1 MKAED
6 TLVTNL
12 LEGAKQFIV
21 PIFQRDYSWGTKHCQ
36 QLWKDVIRVGSD
48 PKVKGH
54 FLGSVVYV
62 AAEDN
67 TATITRWLLIDGQQ
81 RMTTLTLLL
90 IALRDQMNQ
99 AKGNGDG
106 GDEEST
112 PEELDD
118 YYLRNRHGKGD
129 RRHKLHLRRA
139 DHDTLIALLDG
150 RDIPDTASERV
161 KENFLFLRDL
171 VAQANVQTVYA
182 GIKKLVVVDVSLTR
196 GQDDPQMIFESLNST
211 GVDLTQAD
219 LIRNFVLMRLD
230 ESSQTQLYE
239 EHWQPIEQ
247 AFGRRYRT
255 EFDKFVKDFLTL
267 QMRPGTPLKAAE
279 IYHEFR
285 SFFSRIVEKRGVD
298 GILSDL
304 RRFGTY
310 YTAFSLGQEK
320 QPALKEAFA
329 RLRSLVEVASPVVLT
344 LYDYHD
350 RAKTLNADE
359 FVEAIELLESFVFRR
374 SVCDMQTRSLG
385 QIFASLAYRITENQ
399 PLLSLKVALYRQGK
413 KRRFPTDAEF
423 REALETRDVYDMRTC
438 FYLLDRLENFSKER
452 IDTSNFSIE
461 HVMPQNEE
469 LRPEWRTMLGGAW
482 QAVQETWL
490 HRLGNLTLTGYNST
504 YSDRPFTEKKT
515 IAGGFNESPLR
526 LNKFIREQ
534 PTWDATMIEQRGK
547 QLAEKAITVWRPLI
561 VDPLAV
567 KQRELEEHKALAAN
581 YKIENLELDD
591 VAKMLLEALRPQLQ
605 ALGADIV
612 ELPNDRS
619 VIYRVFDFVVEIIP
633 RKQRLSLLINLDFA
647 ECDDPSGKARD
658 ATEFA
663 FIIGATEAGGVLF
676 NLESEHDIPAVI
688 NVARLTKRTAKASS
702 VLAYSRSLLS
712 G

>member
-48 PKVKGH
+48 PKIKGH

-90 IALRDQMNQ
+90 IALRDRMAELQGS
-99 AKGNGDG
+99 ATSGE
-106 GDEEST
+106 EEST
-112 PEELDD
+112 PDELDD

-139 DHDTLIALLDG
+139 DHDTLMSLLDG
-150 RDIPDTASERV
+150 KGLPESPSERIR
-161 KENFLFLRDL
+161 ENFSFLRDL
-171 VAQANVQTVYA
+171 VAQVDVQTVYN

-247 AFGRRYRT
+247 SFGRRYRT
-255 EFDKFVKDFLTL
+255 DFDKFVKDFLTL

-279 IYHEFR
+279 IYYEFR
-285 SFFSRIVEKRGVD
+285 SYFSRTVDKRGVD

-304 RRFGTY
+304 RRFGAY
-310 YTAFSLGQEK
+310 YTGFSLGQERHA
-320 QPALKEAFA
+320 ALREAFS
-329 RLRSLVEVASPVVLT
+329 RLRSLVEVASPVVMT

-350 RAKTLNADE
+350 RAKTLTTAE
-359 FVEAIELLESFVFRR
+359 FVEAVELLESFVFRR

-385 QIFASLAYRITENQ
+385 QIFAGLAYRITEAQ

-413 KRRFPTDAEF
+413 KRRFPADAEF

-438 FYLLDRLENFSKER
+438 FYLLDRIENFSKER
-452 IDTSNFSIE
+452 IDTSNFTIE
-461 HVMPQNEE
+461 HVMPQNED
-469 LRPEWRTMLGGAW
+469 LRPEWRAMLGADW
-482 QAVQETWL
+482 KKVQEVWL

-504 YSDRPFTEKKT
+504 YSDRPFVEKKN

-526 LNKFIREQ
+526 LNKPLREQ
-534 PTWDATMIEQRGK
+534 SVWNAEAIEKRGK
-547 QLAEKAITVWRPLI
+547 ELAEKALSVWRPLV
-561 VDPLAV
+561 VDPIAV
-567 KQRELEEHKALAAN
+567 KQRELEEHKALAAGFSVQT
-581 YKIENLELDD
+581 IEMDATARTLLD
-591 VAKMLLEALRPQLQ
+591 QLQPLVQ
-605 ALGADIV
+605 ALGEDVV
-612 ELPNDRS
+612 ELPSDRT
-619 VIYRVFDFVVEIIP
+619 VVYRVFDFFVEVIP
-633 RKQRLSLLINLDFA
+633 RKQRLTLLLNLDFA
-647 ECDDPSGKARD
+647 DCDDPTGKSRD

-663 FIIGATEAGGVLF
+663 FIIGATESGGVL
-676 NLESEHDIPAVI
+676 
-688 NVARLTKRTAKASS
+688 
-702 VLAYSRSLLS
+702 YSIDSADDLS
-712 G
+712 GALAVVKQAYERITE

>member
-6 TLVTNL
+6 TLVTSL

-67 TATITRWLLIDGQQ
+67 SAAITRWLLIDGQQ

-90 IALRDQMNQ
+90 IALRDRIKELQD
-99 AKGNGDG
+99 AGEDLG
-106 GDEEST
+106 EVST

-139 DHDTLIALLDG
+139 DHDTLISRLDG
-150 RDIPDTASERV
+150 KGIPDAASERI
-161 KENFLFLRDL
+161 KENYNFLRDL
-171 VAQANVQTVYA
+171 VSKADVQIVYA
-182 GIKKLVVVDVSLTR
+182 GIKKLVVVDVCLTR

-230 ESSQTQLYE
+230 ETSQTQLYE
-239 EHWQPIEQ
+239 EYWQPIEH

-267 QMRPGTPLKAAE
+267 QLRPGTPLKAAE

-285 SFFSRIVEKRGVD
+285 SFFLRTVDKCGVD

-329 RLRSLVEVASPVVLT
+329 RLRSLIEVASPVVLT

-350 RAKTLNADE
+350 RAKTLSADE

-385 QIFASLAYRITENQ
+385 QIFASLAYRITESQ

-423 REALETRDVYDMRTC
+423 REALETRDIYDMRTC

-452 IDTSNFSIE
+452 IDTSLFTIE
-461 HVMPQNEE
+461 HVMPQNED
-469 LRPEWRTMLGGAW
+469 LRPEWRTMLGNDW
-482 QAVQETWL
+482 QVVQETWL

-504 YSDRPFTEKKT
+504 YSDRSFAEKQK
-515 IAGGFNESPLR
+515 IAGGFCDSPLR

-534 PTWDATMIEQRGK
+534 SEWTAAAIEQRGK
-547 QLAEKAITVWRPLI
+547 QLAEKALGVWQPLV

-567 KQRELEEHKALAAN
+567 KQRELEEYKALAAN
-581 YKIENLELDD
+581 FNIENVEFD
-591 VAKMLLEALRPQLQ
+591 VTAKQLFDAIQPQIQ
-605 ALGADIV
+605 ALGSDVV

-619 VIYRVFDFVVEIIP
+619 VIYRVFDFFVEIIP
-633 RKQRLSLLINLDFA
+633 RKQRLTLLLNLDFA
-647 ECDDPSGKARD
+647 ECEDSSDKSED
-658 ATEFA
+658 ATQYA
-663 FIIGATEAGGVLF
+663 FIIGAMESGGVIYT
-676 NLESEHDIPAVI
+676 LESLNDIPAAI
-688 NVARLTKRTAKASS
+688 NVVRQ
-702 VLAYSRSLLS
+702 AYERVTE
-712 G
+712 

>member
-6 TLVTNL
+6 THVTNL

-90 IALRDQMNQ
+90 IALRDQMSQ
-99 AKGNGDG
+99 AQGNGDG
-106 GDEEST
+106 GDEMSS

-118 YYLRNRHGKGD
+118 YFLRNRHGKGD

-139 DHDTLIALLDG
+139 DHDTLTALLDG
-150 RDIPDTASERV
+150 KDIPDAASERV

-171 VAQANVQTVYA
+171 VAQADLQTVYA

-219 LIRNFVLMRLD
+219 LIRNFVLMRMD
-230 ESSQTQLYE
+230 ESSQTLLYA

-267 QMRPGTPLKAAE
+267 QMRPGTPLKAAD

-285 SFFSRIVEKRGVD
+285 SFFSRTVEKRGVD

-320 QPALKEAFA
+320 QPALKDAFA

-350 RAKTLNADE
+350 RAKTLGADE
-359 FVEAIELLESFVFRR
+359 FVEAVELLESFVFRR

-385 QIFASLAYRITENQ
+385 QIFASLAYRITESQ

-461 HVMPQNEE
+461 HVMPQNED
-469 LRPEWRTMLGGAW
+469 LRPEWRTMLGSTW
-482 QAVQETWL
+482 QTVQETWL

-504 YSDRPFTEKKT
+504 YSDRPFEEKKA
-515 IAGGFNESPLR
+515 IAGGFNDSPLR
-526 LNKFIREQ
+526 LNKFIRERSA
-534 PTWDATMIEQRGK
+534 WDATAIEQRGK
-547 QLAEKAITVWRPLI
+547 LLAEKAIDVWRPLV
-561 VDPLAV
+561 VDTLAV

-591 VAKMLLEALRPQLQ
+591 TAKKLLEALRPQIQ
-605 ALGADIV
+605 SMGNDVV

-619 VIYRVFDFVVEIIP
+619 VIYRVFDFFVEIIP
-633 RKQRLSLLINLDFA
+633 RKQRLTLLLNLDFA
-647 ECDDPSGKARD
+647 DCEDPSGNSRD

-663 FIIGATEAGGVLF
+663 FIIGATEAGGVLY
-676 NLESEHDIPAVI
+676 NLDSEGDVPAAI
-688 NVARLTKRTAKASS
+688 NVVRQ
-702 VLAYSRSLLS
+702 AYERVTE
-712 G
+712 

>member
-99 AKGNGDG
+99 SQGNGDS
-106 GDEEST
+106 GDEVST

-150 RDIPDTASERV
+150 KAIPDAASERV

-171 VAQANVQTVYA
+171 VAQADVQTVYA

-247 AFGRRYRT
+247 SFGRRYRT

-285 SFFSRIVEKRGVD
+285 SFFSRTVEKRGVD

-329 RLRSLVEVASPVVLT
+329 RLRSLIEVASPVVLT
-344 LYDYHD
+344 LYDYHE
-350 RAKTLNADE
+350 RAKTLSADE
-359 FVEAIELLESFVFRR
+359 FIEAIELLESFVFRR

-385 QIFASLAYRITENQ
+385 QIFASLAYRITETQ

-413 KRRFPTDAEF
+413 KRRFPTDVEF

-461 HVMPQNEE
+461 HVMPQNED
-469 LRPEWRTMLGGAW
+469 LRPEWRAMLGADW

-504 YSDRPFTEKKT
+504 YSDRPFAEKKT
-515 IAGGFNESPLR
+515 IAGGFSDSPLR

-534 PTWDATMIEQRGK
+534 STWDTTTIEQRGK
-547 QLAEKAITVWRPLI
+547 QLAEKAIAIWRPLV

-591 VAKMLLEALRPQLQ
+591 AAKKLMEALRPQIQ
-605 ALGADIV
+605 ALGVDVV

-619 VIYRVFDFVVEIIP
+619 VIYRVFDFFIEIIP
-633 RKQRLSLLINLDFA
+633 RKQRLSLLLNLDFA
-647 ECDDPSGKARD
+647 DCEDPSGNARD
-658 ATEFA
+658 ATEYA
-663 FIIGATEAGGVLF
+663 FIIGATESGGVIIT
-676 NLESEHDIPAVI
+676 LEAEDGIPSAMHVIRQAYEAV
-688 NVARLTKRTAKASS
+688 SD
-702 VLAYSRSLLS
+702 
-712 G
+712 

>member
-6 TLVTNL
+6 THVTNL

-99 AKGNGDG
+99 SQSNGNGD
-106 GDEEST
+106 DEAST

-150 RDIPDTASERV
+150 KDIPDAASERV

-171 VAQANVQTVYA
+171 VAQADVQTVYA

-230 ESSQTQLYE
+230 ESSQTELYE

-255 EFDKFVKDFLTL
+255 DFDKFVKDFLTL

-285 SFFSRIVEKRGVD
+285 SYFSRTVEKRGVD

-304 RRFGTY
+304 RRFGAF

-320 QPALKEAFA
+320 QPTLKEAFA
-329 RLRSLVEVASPVVLT
+329 RLRSLIEVASPVVLT

-350 RAKTLNADE
+350 RAKTLSADE

-385 QIFASLAYRITENQ
+385 QIFANLAYRITENQ
-399 PLLSLKVALYRQGK
+399 PLLSLKVSLYRQGK
-413 KRRFPTDAEF
+413 KRRFPSDAEF

-461 HVMPQNEE
+461 HVMPQNED
-469 LRPEWRTMLGGAW
+469 LRPEWRAMLGADW

-504 YSDRPFTEKKT
+504 YSDRPFVEKKT
-515 IAGGFNESPLR
+515 IAGGFNDSPLR

-534 PTWDATMIEQRGK
+534 STWDAMTIEQRGK
-547 QLAEKAITVWRPLI
+547 LLAEKAISVWQPLV

-581 YKIENLELDD
+581 YKIENIELDD
-591 VAKMLLEALRPQLQ
+591 VAKNLLETLRPQIH
-605 ALGADIV
+605 ALGADVV

-619 VIYRVFDFVVEIIP
+619 VIYRVFDFFVEIIP
-633 RKQRLSLLINLDFA
+633 RKQRLSLLLNIDFA
-647 ECDDPSGKARD
+647 DCEDPSENVRD
-658 ATEFA
+658 ATEYA
-663 FIIGATEAGGVLF
+663 FIIGATEMGGVMF
-676 NLESEHDIPAVI
+676 NLESEKDVPKAIGLIRQAYDRAVD
-688 NVARLTKRTAKASS
+688 
-702 VLAYSRSLLS
+702 
-712 G
+712 

>member
-6 TLVTNL
+6 TLVTSL

-48 PKVKGH
+48 PKIKGH

-67 TATITRWLLIDGQQ
+67 SAAITRWLLIDGQQ

-90 IALRDQMNQ
+90 IALRDRIKELQD
-99 AKGNGDG
+99 AGEDLG
-106 GDEEST
+106 EVST

-139 DHDTLIALLDG
+139 DHNTLIAQLDG
-150 RDIPDTASERV
+150 KNIPDGASERV
-161 KENFLFLRDL
+161 KENFSFLRDL
-171 VAQANVQTVYA
+171 VSKADVQIVYA
-182 GIKKLVVVDVSLTR
+182 GIKKLVVVDVCLTR

-230 ESSQTQLYE
+230 ENSQTQLYE
-239 EHWQPIEQ
+239 EYWQPIEH

-267 QMRPGTPLKAAE
+267 QLRPGTPLKAAE

-285 SFFSRIVEKRGVD
+285 SFFLRTVDKRGVD

-329 RLRSLVEVASPVVLT
+329 RLRSLIEVASPVVLT

-350 RAKTLNADE
+350 RAKTLSADE

-385 QIFASLAYRITENQ
+385 QIFASLAYRITESQ

-423 REALETRDVYDMRTC
+423 REALETRDIYDMRTC

-452 IDTSNFSIE
+452 IDTSSFTIE
-461 HVMPQNEE
+461 HVMPQNED
-469 LRPEWRTMLGGAW
+469 LRPEWRTMLGDDW
-482 QAVQETWL
+482 QVVQETWL

-504 YSDRPFTEKKT
+504 YSDRPFVEKQK
-515 IAGGFNESPLR
+515 IAGGFCDSPLR

-534 PTWDATMIEQRGK
+534 SEWTATTIEQRGK
-547 QLAEKAITVWRPLI
+547 QLAEKSLGVWRPLV

-567 KQRELEEHKALAAN
+567 KQRELEEYKALAAN
-581 YKIENLELDD
+581 FKIENVEFDV
-591 VAKMLLEALRPQLQ
+591 VAKQLFDAIQPQIQ
-605 ALGADIV
+605 ALGSDVV

-619 VIYRVFDFVVEIIP
+619 VIYRVFDFFVEIIP
-633 RKQRLSLLINLDFA
+633 RKQRLTLLLNLDFA
-647 ECDDPSGKARD
+647 ECEDSSDKSED
-658 ATEFA
+658 ATQYA
-663 FIIGATEAGGVLF
+663 FIIGAMESGGVIYT
-676 NLESEHDIPAVI
+676 LESLNDIPAAI
-688 NVARLTKRTAKASS
+688 NVVRQ
-702 VLAYSRSLLS
+702 AYERVTE
-712 G
+712 

>member
-21 PIFQRDYSWGTKHCQ
+21 PIFQRDYSWGTRQCQ
-36 QLWKDVIRVGSD
+36 QLWKDVIRAGTD
-48 PKVKGH
+48 PTVKGH

-90 IALRDQMNQ
+90 IALRDRMIELQ
-99 AKGNGDG
+99 GSGD
-106 GDEEST
+106 DDSDVST

-139 DHDTLIALLDG
+139 DHDTLMALLDG
-150 RDIPDTASERV
+150 KPLPESASEKV
-161 KENFLFLRDL
+161 KENFTFLRDL
-171 VAQANVQTVYA
+171 VGQADVKTVYN

-230 ESSQTQLYE
+230 EAEQTFQYE

-247 AFGRRYRT
+247 SFGSRYRT

-267 QMRPGTPLKAAE
+267 RLRPGTPLKSSD

-285 SFFSRIVEKRGVD
+285 GFFLKSIENQNVS
-298 GILSDL
+298 GILSEL
-304 RRFGTY
+304 RQFGTY
-310 YTAFSLGQEK
+310 YTAFSLGQER
-320 QPALKEAFA
+320 QPVLKEALT

-344 LYDYHD
+344 LYDCYQ
-350 RAKTLNADE
+350 RANTLSQNE

-374 SVCDMQTRSLG
+374 SVCDMQTRNLG
-385 QIFASLAYRITENQ
+385 QIFTSLAYRITESQ
-399 PLLSLKVALYRQGK
+399 PLLSLKIALYRQGK
-413 KRRFPTDAEF
+413 KRRFPSDAEF

-438 FYLLDRLENFSKER
+438 FYLLDRIENHSKER
-452 IDTSNFSIE
+452 IDTSNFTIE
-461 HVMPQNEE
+461 HVMPQNED
-469 LRPEWRTMLGGAW
+469 LRPEWRAMLGEEW
-482 QAVQETWL
+482 KAVQEIWL
-490 HRLGNLTLTGYNST
+490 HRLGNLSLTGYNSA
-504 YSDRPFTEKKT
+504 YSDRPFSEKKT
-515 IAGGFNESPLR
+515 ISGGFNDSPLR

-534 PTWDATMIEQRGK
+534 TSWNAELIEQRGK
-547 QLAEKAITVWRPLI
+547 LLAATALKVWPALS

-567 KQRELEEHKALAAN
+567 KQQELDEHVAMAAN
-581 YKIENLELDD
+581 YSIDNIEMDEVTKKLFDAVRPHIRSLGQD
-591 VAKMLLEALRPQLQ
+591 V
-605 ALGADIV
+605 V
-612 ELPNDRS
+612 ELPNDHS
-619 VIYRVFDFVVEIIP
+619 IVYRVFDFFVEIIP
-633 RKQRLSLLINLDFA
+633 RKKRISLLLNLDFA
-647 ECDDPSGKARD
+647 ECDDPTSKACD
-658 ATEFA
+658 ATELA
-663 FIIGATEAGGVLF
+663 FIIGAIESGGVTYSIDSIKDLPGA
-676 NLESEHDIPAVI
+676 LHVI
-688 NVARLTKRTAKASS
+688 RQ
-702 VLAYSRSLLS
+702 AYERVTE
-712 G
+712 

>member
-48 PKVKGH
+48 PNVKGH

-99 AKGNGDG
+99 VQVNGDG
-106 GDEEST
+106 GDEVST

-150 RDIPDTASERV
+150 KDIPDAASERV

-171 VAQANVQTVYA
+171 VAQAEVQTVYA

-285 SFFSRIVEKRGVD
+285 SYFSRTVEKRGVD

-344 LYDYHD
+344 LYDYHE
-350 RAKTLNADE
+350 RAKTLSADE
-359 FVEAIELLESFVFRR
+359 FVEAIGLLESFVFRR

-461 HVMPQNEE
+461 HVMPQNED

-504 YSDRPFTEKKT
+504 YSDRPYSEKKT
-515 IAGGFNESPLR
+515 IAGGFNDSPLR

-534 PTWDATMIEQRGK
+534 STWDATTIEQRGK
-547 QLAEKAITVWRPLI
+547 QLAEKAIAVWRPLV

-581 YKIENLELDD
+581 YKIENLELDAA
-591 VAKMLLEALRPQLQ
+591 AKKLLEVLRPQIQ
-605 ALGADIV
+605 ALGGDIV

-633 RKQRLSLLINLDFA
+633 RKQRLSLLLNLDFA
-647 ECDDPSGKARD
+647 DCEDPSGKARD

-663 FIIGATEAGGVLF
+663 FIIGATEAGGVLYT
-676 NLESEHDIPAVI
+676 LESEDDVPAAI
-688 NVARLTKRTAKASS
+688 NVVRQ
-702 VLAYSRSLLS
+702 AYERVTE
-712 G
+712 

>member
-99 AKGNGDG
+99 SQENGDI
-106 GDEEST
+106 GDEVST

-150 RDIPDTASERV
+150 KDIPDAASERV

-171 VAQANVQTVYA
+171 VAQADVQTVYA

-267 QMRPGTPLKAAE
+267 QMRPGTPLKAAD

-285 SFFSRIVEKRGVD
+285 SYFSRIVEKRGVD

-320 QPALKEAFA
+320 QPALKEAFV

-344 LYDYHD
+344 LYDYHE

-461 HVMPQNEE
+461 HVMPQNED
-469 LRPEWRTMLGGAW
+469 LRPEWRTMLGSDW
-482 QAVQETWL
+482 KTVQETWL

-504 YSDRPFTEKKT
+504 YSDKPFSDKKT
-515 IAGGFNESPLR
+515 IAGGFSDSPLR

-534 PTWDATMIEQRGK
+534 PAWDAKTIEQRGK
-547 QLAEKAITVWRPLI
+547 LLAEKAVTVWRPLV

-581 YKIENLELDD
+581 YRIEDLELDD
-591 VAKMLLEALRPQLQ
+591 TAKKLLEALRPQIQ
-605 ALGADIV
+605 ALGTDVV

-633 RKQRLSLLINLDFA
+633 RKQRLSLLLNLDFA
-647 ECDDPSGKARD
+647 DCEDPSGNARD

-663 FIIGATEAGGVLF
+663 FIIGATEAGGVLY
-676 NLESEHDIPAVI
+676 NLDSEADVPAAI
-688 NVARLTKRTAKASS
+688 NVVRQ
-702 VLAYSRSLLS
+702 AYERVTE
-712 G
+712 

>member
-12 LEGAKQFIV
+12 LQGAKQFIV

-48 PKVKGH
+48 PNVKGH

-81 RMTTLTLLL
+81 RLTTLTLLL
-90 IALRDQMNQ
+90 IALRDQMAQ
-99 AKGNGDG
+99 LRGNSGQG
-106 GDEEST
+106 EEEAT
-112 PEELDD
+112 PDELDD
-118 YYLRNRHGKGD
+118 YYLRNRHGKGE

-139 DHDTLIALLDG
+139 DHETLIALLDG
-150 RDIPDTASERV
+150 KTLPEAVSERV

-171 VAQANVQTVYA
+171 VAQADVQTVYN

-267 QMRPGTPLKAAE
+267 QLRPGTPLKAAE

-285 SFFSRIVEKRGVD
+285 SYFSRTVEKRGVD

-320 QPALKEAFA
+320 QPALKEEFA

-344 LYDYHD
+344 LYDFHD
-350 RAKTLNADE
+350 RAKTLRTDE
-359 FVEAIELLESFVFRR
+359 FVEAVELLESFVFRR

-385 QIFASLAYRITENQ
+385 KIFASLAYRITESQ

-413 KRRFPTDAEF
+413 KRRFPSDAEF
-423 REALETRDVYDMRTC
+423 REALETRDVYDMRSC

-452 IDTSNFSIE
+452 IDTSSFSIE
-461 HVMPQNEE
+461 HVMPQNED
-469 LRPEWRTMLGGAW
+469 LRPEWRTMLGGDWKAI
-482 QAVQETWL
+482 QETWL

-504 YSDRPFTEKKT
+504 YSDRPFSEKKT
-515 IAGGFNESPLR
+515 IAGGFDESPLR

-534 PTWDATMIEQRGK
+534 SAWDGTTIEQRGK
-547 QLAEKAITVWRPLI
+547 LLAEKAVTVWRPLV
-561 VDPLAV
+561 VDLLAV
-567 KQRELEEHKALAAN
+567 KQRELEEHKAFAAN
-581 YKIENLELDD
+581 YRIEDLELDD
-591 VAKMLLEALRPQLQ
+591 IAKNLLEALRPQIQ
-605 ALGADIV
+605 AFGEDVV

-619 VIYRVFDFVVEIIP
+619 VIYRVFDFFVEIIP
-633 RKQRLSLLINLDFA
+633 RKQRLSLLLNLDFA
-647 ECDDPSGKARD
+647 DCEDPSGRARD

-663 FIIGATEAGGVLF
+663 FIIGATETGGVLY
-676 NLESEHDIPAVI
+676 NLDSQDDVPAAI
-688 NVARLTKRTAKASS
+688 NVVRQ
-702 VLAYSRSLLS
+702 AYERVTE
-712 G
+712 

>member
-48 PKVKGH
+48 PNVKGH

-90 IALRDQMNQ
+90 IALRDQINQ
-99 AKGNGDG
+99 AQGNEDG
-106 GDEEST
+106 GDEVST

-139 DHDTLIALLDG
+139 DHDTLNTLLDG
-150 RDIPDTASERV
+150 KEFPEAASERV
-161 KENFLFLRDL
+161 KENFIFLRDL

-182 GIKKLVVVDVSLTR
+182 GIKKLVVVDVCLTR

-230 ESSQTQLYE
+230 ETSQTQLYE
-239 EHWQPIEQ
+239 EYWQPIER

-285 SFFSRIVEKRGVD
+285 SFFSRTVEKRGVD

-329 RLRSLVEVASPVVLT
+329 RLRSLIEVASPVVLT
-344 LYDYHD
+344 LYDYHE
-350 RAKTLNADE
+350 RAKTLSTDE
-359 FVEAIELLESFVFRR
+359 FVEAIELLESYVFRR

-385 QIFASLAYRITENQ
+385 QIFASLAYRITETQ

-452 IDTSNFSIE
+452 IDTALFTIE
-461 HVMPQNEE
+461 HVMPQNED
-469 LRPEWRTMLGGAW
+469 LRPEWRTMLGDAC

-504 YSDRPFTEKKT
+504 YSDRPFAEKKT
-515 IAGGFNESPLR
+515 IAGGFSDSPLR

-534 PTWDATMIEQRGK
+534 SAWTATTIEQRGK
-547 QLAEKAITVWRPLI
+547 QLAEKALAVWRPLV

-581 YKIENLELDD
+581 YKIENLEADEAAKRLLD
-591 VAKMLLEALRPQLQ
+591 VLRPQIQ
-605 ALGADIV
+605 ALGPDVV

-633 RKQRLSLLINLDFA
+633 RKQRLSLLLNLDFA
-647 ECDDPSGKARD
+647 DCEDPSGKARD

-663 FIIGATEAGGVLF
+663 FIIGATESGGVIYT
-676 NLESEHDIPAVI
+676 LESVDDVPAAI
-688 NVARLTKRTAKASS
+688 NVVRQ
-702 VLAYSRSLLS
+702 AYERVTE
-712 G
+712 

>member
-48 PKVKGH
+48 PNVKGH

-67 TATITRWLLIDGQQ
+67 TATIARWLLIDGQQ

-90 IALRDQMNQ
+90 IALRDQVKLAQ
-99 AKGNGDG
+99 ASGTDGD
-106 GDEEST
+106 DLST

-118 YYLRNRHGKGD
+118 YYLRNRHGRGD

-139 DHDTLIALLDG
+139 DQDTLQALVDG
-150 RDIPDTASERV
+150 KGVPENASERV
-161 KENFLFLRDL
+161 KENFNFLREL
-171 VAQANVQTVYA
+171 VAQADLQTVYA
-182 GIKKLVVVDVSLTR
+182 GIKKLVVVDVCLTR

-230 ESSQTQLYE
+230 EASQTQLYE
-239 EHWQPIEQ
+239 EFWQPIEK
-247 AFGRRYRT
+247 AFGRRYRS
-255 EFDKFVKDFLTL
+255 EFDKFVKDFLTI
-267 QMRPGTPLKAAE
+267 QMRPGTPLKSAD

-285 SFFSRIVEKRGVD
+285 SFFFRTVEKHGVN
-298 GILSDL
+298 GILGDL
-304 RRFGTY
+304 HRFGIY
-310 YTAFSLGQEK
+310 YSAFSLGQEK
-320 QPALKEAFA
+320 QPALKEAFT
-329 RLRSLVEVASPVVLT
+329 RLRSLIEVASPVVMT
-344 LYDYHD
+344 LYDFHD
-350 RAKTLNADE
+350 RAKTLSVSE
-359 FVEAIELLESFVFRR
+359 FVEAVELLESFVFRR

-385 QIFASLAYRITENQ
+385 QIFSSLAYRITETE
-399 PLLSLKVALYRQGK
+399 PLVSLKVALFRQGK

-452 IDTSNFSIE
+452 IDTAAFTIE
-461 HVMPQNEE
+461 HVMPQNEDM
-469 LRPEWRTMLGGAW
+469 RPEWRAALGSDW
-482 QAVQETWL
+482 QSVQPVWL

-504 YSDRPFTEKKT
+504 YSDRPFAEKKA
-515 IAGGFNESPLR
+515 ISGGFNESPLR

-534 PTWDATMIEQRGK
+534 SIWDVAAMELRGK
-547 QLAEKAITVWRPLI
+547 QLAEKAVTVWRPLV

-567 KQRELEEHKALAAN
+567 RLRELEEHKAVAAN
-581 YKIENLELDD
+581 FKIESLEMDGAAKQLFD
-591 VAKMLLEALRPQLQ
+591 VLRPQIQ
-605 ALGADIV
+605 ALGLDVA
-612 ELPNDRS
+612 ELPNARS
-619 VIYRVFDFVVEIIP
+619 VTYRVFEFVVEIIP
-633 RKQRLSLLINLDFA
+633 RKQKLSLLLNLDFSDC
-647 ECDDPSGKARD
+647 EDPSGKARD

-663 FIIGATEAGGVLF
+663 FIIGAMESGGVLF
-676 NLESEHDIPAVI
+676 NLESVADVPAAI
-688 NVARLTKRTAKASS
+688 NIVRQ
-702 VLAYSRSLLS
+702 AYERVTE
-712 G
+712 

>member
-1 MKAED
+1 
-6 TLVTNL
+6 
-12 LEGAKQFIV
+12 
-21 PIFQRDYSWGTKHCQ
+21 
-36 QLWKDVIRVGSD
+36 
-48 PKVKGH
+48 
-54 FLGSVVYV
+54 
-62 AAEDN
+62 
-67 TATITRWLLIDGQQ
+67 
-81 RMTTLTLLL
+81 
-90 IALRDQMNQ
+90 
-99 AKGNGDG
+99 
-106 GDEEST
+106 
-112 PEELDD
+112 
-118 YYLRNRHGKGD
+118 
-129 RRHKLHLRRA
+129 
-139 DHDTLIALLDG
+139 
-150 RDIPDTASERV
+150 
-161 KENFLFLRDL
+161 L
-171 VAQANVQTVYA
+171 VAQADVQTVYA
-182 GIKKLVVVDVSLTR
+182 GIKKLVVVDVCLTR

-230 ESSQTQLYE
+230 ETSQTQLYE
-239 EHWQPIEQ
+239 EYWQPIEQ

-285 SFFSRIVEKRGVD
+285 SFFSRTVEKRGVD

-329 RLRSLVEVASPVVLT
+329 RLRSLIEVASPVVLT
-344 LYDYHD
+344 LYDYHE
-350 RAKTLNADE
+350 RAKTLSADE

-385 QIFASLAYRITENQ
+385 QIFASLAYRITETQ

-452 IDTSNFSIE
+452 IDTALFTIE
-461 HVMPQNEE
+461 HVMPQNED
-469 LRPEWRTMLGGAW
+469 LRPEWRTMLGGDW

-504 YSDRPFTEKKT
+504 YSDRPFAEKKT
-515 IAGGFNESPLR
+515 IAGGFSDSPLR

-534 PTWDATMIEQRGK
+534 SAWTATTIEQRGK
-547 QLAEKAITVWRPLI
+547 QLAEKALAVWRPLV
-561 VDPLAV
+561 VDTLAV

-581 YKIENLELDD
+581 YKIENLEADEAAKRLLD
-591 VAKMLLEALRPQLQ
+591 VLRPQIQ
-605 ALGADIV
+605 ALGPDVV

-633 RKQRLSLLINLDFA
+633 RKQRLSLLLNLDFA
-647 ECDDPSGKARD
+647 DCEDPSGKARD

-663 FIIGATEAGGVLF
+663 FIIGATEAGGCLHT
-676 NLESEHDIPAVI
+676 LDPWTTC
-688 NVARLTKRTAKASS
+688 RQ
-702 VLAYSRSLLS
+702 RSTWC
-712 G
+712 GRRMRG

>member
-48 PKVKGH
+48 PNVKGH

-90 IALRDQMNQ
+90 IALRDQINQ
-99 AKGNGDG
+99 AQGNEDG
-106 GDEEST
+106 GDEVST

-139 DHDTLIALLDG
+139 DHDTLNALLDG
-150 RDIPDTASERV
+150 KEFPEAASERV
-161 KENFLFLRDL
+161 KENFIFLRDL
-171 VAQANVQTVYA
+171 VAQADVQTVYA
-182 GIKKLVVVDVSLTR
+182 GIKKLVVVDVCLTR

-230 ESSQTQLYE
+230 ETSQTQLYE
-239 EHWQPIEQ
+239 EYWQPIER

-285 SFFSRIVEKRGVD
+285 SFFSRTVEKRGVD
-298 GILSDL
+298 GILRDL

-320 QPALKEAFA
+320 QPALKDAFT
-329 RLRSLVEVASPVVLT
+329 RLRSLIEVASPVVLT
-344 LYDYHD
+344 LYDYHE
-350 RAKTLNADE
+350 RARTLSTDE

-385 QIFASLAYRITENQ
+385 QIFASLAYRITETQ

-423 REALETRDVYDMRTC
+423 REALESRDVYDMRTC

-452 IDTSNFSIE
+452 IDTALFTIE
-461 HVMPQNEE
+461 HVMPQNED
-469 LRPEWRTMLGGAW
+469 LRPEWRTMLGGDW
-482 QAVQETWL
+482 QTVQQTWL

-504 YSDRPFTEKKT
+504 YSDRPFAEKKT
-515 IAGGFNESPLR
+515 IAGGFSDSPLR

-534 PTWDATMIEQRGK
+534 SAWTAIAIEQRGK
-547 QLAEKAITVWRPLI
+547 QLAEKALAVWRPLV

-581 YKIENLELDD
+581 YKIENLEADEAAKRLLD
-591 VAKMLLEALRPQLQ
+591 VLRPQIQ
-605 ALGADIV
+605 ALGPDVV

-633 RKQRLSLLINLDFA
+633 RKQRLSLLLNLDFA
-647 ECDDPSGKARD
+647 DCEDPSGKARD

-663 FIIGATEAGGVLF
+663 FIIGATEAGGVIYT
-676 NLESEHDIPAVI
+676 LESVDDVPAAV
-688 NVARLTKRTAKASS
+688 NVVRQ
-702 VLAYSRSLLS
+702 AYERVTE
-712 G
+712 

>member
-21 PIFQRDYSWGTKHCQ
+21 PIFQRDYSWGTRHCQ

-48 PKVKGH
+48 PTIKGH

-81 RMTTLTLLL
+81 RLTTLTLLL
-90 IALRDQMNQ
+90 IALRDRMSQRQ
-99 AKGNGDG
+99 GDDDPG
-106 GDEEST
+106 EEEST

-118 YYLRNRHGKGD
+118 YFLRNRHGKAD
-129 RRHKLHLRRA
+129 RLHKLHLRRA
-139 DHDTLIALLDG
+139 DHETLIALLDG
-150 RDIPDTASERV
+150 KGMPESASERV
-161 KENFLFLRDL
+161 RENFLFLRDL
-171 VAQANVQTVYA
+171 VAQADVQTVYT

-255 EFDKFVKDFLTL
+255 DFDKFVKDFLTL
-267 QMRPGTPLKAAE
+267 QMRPSTPLKAAE

-285 SFFSRIVEKRGVD
+285 SYFSRTVGKRGVD

-304 RRFGTY
+304 RRAGTY

-320 QPALKEAFA
+320 QPALREAFT
-329 RLRSLVEVASPVVLT
+329 RLRSLVEVASPVVMT
-344 LYDYHD
+344 LYDCYD
-350 RAKTLNADE
+350 RAKTLSLDE
-359 FVEAIELLESFVFRR
+359 FVEAVELLESFVFRR

-385 QIFASLAYRITENQ
+385 QIFASIAYRITENQ
-399 PLLSLKVALYRQGK
+399 PLVSLKVALYRQGK
-413 KRRFPTDAEF
+413 KRRFPSDVEF

-461 HVMPQNEE
+461 HVMPQNED
-469 LRPEWRTMLGGAW
+469 LRPEWREMLGSDW
-482 QAVQETWL
+482 KVVQETWL

-504 YSDRPFTEKKT
+504 YSDRPFSEKRT
-515 IAGGFNESPLR
+515 IAGGFDDSPLR

-534 PTWDATMIEQRGK
+534 STWDAKAIEQRGK
-547 QLAEKAITVWRPLI
+547 LLAEKAVTVWRPLV
-561 VDPLAV
+561 VDLLAV

-581 YKIENLELDD
+581 YRIENLELDD
-591 VAKMLLEALRPQLQ
+591 TAKKLLEALRPQIQ
-605 ALGADIV
+605 ALGADVV

-619 VIYRVFDFVVEIIP
+619 VIYRVFDFFVEIIP
-633 RKQRLSLLINLDFA
+633 RKQRLSLLLNLDFA
-647 ECDDPSGKARD
+647 DCEDPSGKARD
-658 ATEFA
+658 ATEYA
-663 FIIGATEAGGVLF
+663 FIIGATEAGGVLY
-676 NLESEHDIPAVI
+676 NLESQDDVPAAI
-688 NVARLTKRTAKASS
+688 NVVRQ
-702 VLAYSRSLLS
+702 AYERVTE
-712 G
+712 

>member
-48 PKVKGH
+48 PNVKGH

-90 IALRDQMNQ
+90 IALRDRMMELQ
-99 AKGNGDG
+99 GNGDG
-106 GDEEST
+106 GDEVST

-139 DHDTLIALLDG
+139 DHETLIALLDG
-150 RDIPDTASERV
+150 RGIPDAISERV
-161 KENFLFLRDL
+161 KENFIFLRDL
-171 VAQANVQTVYA
+171 VAQADVPTVYA
-182 GIKKLVVVDVSLTR
+182 GIKKLVVVDVCLTR

-230 ESSQTQLYE
+230 ETSQTQLYE
-239 EHWQPIEQ
+239 EHWQPIEV

-267 QMRPGTPLKAAE
+267 QLRPGTPLKAAE

-285 SFFSRIVEKRGVD
+285 SFFSRTVEKRGVD

-329 RLRSLVEVASPVVLT
+329 RLRSLIEVASPVVLT
-344 LYDYHD
+344 LYDCHE
-350 RAKTLNADE
+350 RAKTLSADE

-385 QIFASLAYRITENQ
+385 QMFASLAYRITEAQ

-413 KRRFPTDAEF
+413 KRRFPSDAEF
-423 REALETRDVYDMRTC
+423 REALESRDVYDMRTC

-452 IDTSNFSIE
+452 IDTSSFTIE
-461 HVMPQNEE
+461 HVMPQNED
-469 LRPEWRTMLGGAW
+469 LRPEWRAMLGNDW
-482 QAVQETWL
+482 QAAQETWL

-504 YSDRPFTEKKT
+504 YSDRSFAEKKA

-534 PTWDATMIEQRGK
+534 SAWTTTTIEQRGK
-547 QLAEKAITVWRPLI
+547 QLAEKALGVWRPLV

-567 KQRELEEHKALAAN
+567 KQRELDEHKALAAN
-581 YKIENLELDD
+581 YQIENVEMDE
-591 VAKMLLEALRPQLQ
+591 VAKQLFDAIQPQIQ
-605 ALGADIV
+605 ALGTDVV

-619 VIYRVFDFVVEIIP
+619 VIYRVFDFFVEIIP
-633 RKQRLSLLINLDFA
+633 RKQRLSLLLNLDFA
-647 ECDDPSGKARD
+647 DCEDASGKARD

-663 FIIGATEAGGVLF
+663 FIIGAMEAGGVIYT
-676 NLESEHDIPAVI
+676 LEAVEDVPAAI
-688 NVARLTKRTAKASS
+688 NVVRQ
-702 VLAYSRSLLS
+702 AYERVTE
-712 G
+712 

>member
-48 PKVKGH
+48 PNVKGH

-90 IALRDQMNQ
+90 IALRDQMNH
-99 AKGNGDG
+99 APGNGDS
-106 GDEEST
+106 GDEVST

-139 DHDTLIALLDG
+139 DHDTLNALLDG
-150 RDIPDTASERV
+150 KEFPEAASERV
-161 KENFLFLRDL
+161 KENFIFLRDL
-171 VAQANVQTVYA
+171 VAQADVQTVYA
-182 GIKKLVVVDVSLTR
+182 GIKKLVVVDVCLTR

-230 ESSQTQLYE
+230 ETSQTQLYE
-239 EHWQPIEQ
+239 EYWQPIER

-285 SFFSRIVEKRGVD
+285 SFFSRTVEKRGVD

-304 RRFGTY
+304 RRFGTN

-329 RLRSLVEVASPVVLT
+329 RLRSLIEVASPVVLT
-344 LYDYHD
+344 LYDYHE
-350 RAKTLNADE
+350 RAKTLSADE

-385 QIFASLAYRITENQ
+385 QIFASLAYRITETQ

-423 REALETRDVYDMRTC
+423 REALESRDVYDMRTC

-452 IDTSNFSIE
+452 IDTALFTIE
-461 HVMPQNEE
+461 HVMPQNED
-469 LRPEWRTMLGGAW
+469 LRLEWRTMLGSDW

-504 YSDRPFTEKKT
+504 YSDRPFADKKT
-515 IAGGFNESPLR
+515 IAGGFSDSPLR

-534 PTWDATMIEQRGK
+534 SAWTATTIEQRGK
-547 QLAEKAITVWRPLI
+547 QLAEKALAVWRPLV

-581 YKIENLELDD
+581 YKIENLEADESAKRLLD
-591 VAKMLLEALRPQLQ
+591 VLRPQIQ
-605 ALGADIV
+605 ALGPDVV

-633 RKQRLSLLINLDFA
+633 RKQRLSLLLNLDFA
-647 ECDDPSGKARD
+647 DCEDPSGKARD

-663 FIIGATEAGGVLF
+663 FIIGATEAGGVLY
-676 NLESEHDIPAVI
+676 NLDSEDDVSAAI
-688 NVARLTKRTAKASS
+688 NVVRQ
-702 VLAYSRSLLS
+702 AYERVTE
-712 G
+712 

>member
-48 PKVKGH
+48 PNVKGH

-99 AKGNGDG
+99 AQGNADG
-106 GDEEST
+106 GEEEST

-150 RDIPDTASERV
+150 KDIPDTASERV

-171 VAQANVQTVYA
+171 VAQADVQTVYA

-267 QMRPGTPLKAAE
+267 QMRPGTPLKAAD

-285 SFFSRIVEKRGVD
+285 SYFSRIVEKRGVD

-320 QPALKEAFA
+320 QAALKEAFA

-350 RAKTLNADE
+350 RAKTLSADE

-423 REALETRDVYDMRTC
+423 REALETRDIYDMRTC

-452 IDTSNFSIE
+452 IDTSSFSIE
-461 HVMPQNEE
+461 HVMPQNED
-469 LRPEWRTMLGGAW
+469 LRTEWRTMLGSDW
-482 QAVQETWL
+482 KTVQEAWL

-515 IAGGFNESPLR
+515 IAGGFNDSPLR

-534 PTWDATMIEQRGK
+534 STWDATTIEQRGK
-547 QLAEKAITVWRPLI
+547 QLADKAITVWRPLM

-581 YKIENLELDD
+581 YRIDDLELDD
-591 VAKMLLEALRPQLQ
+591 SAKKLFEALRPQIQ
-605 ALGADIV
+605 TLGADVV

-633 RKQRLSLLINLDFA
+633 RRQRLSLLLNLDFA
-647 ECDDPSGKARD
+647 DCEDPSGNARD

-663 FIIGATEAGGVLF
+663 FIIGATEAGGVLY
-676 NLESEHDIPAVI
+676 NLDSEDDVPAAVNVI
-688 NVARLTKRTAKASS
+688 RQ
-702 VLAYSRSLLS
+702 AYERVTE
-712 G
+712 

>member
-48 PKVKGH
+48 PSVKGH

-67 TATITRWLLIDGQQ
+67 SAAITRWLLIDGQQ

-90 IALRDQMNQ
+90 IALRDQVQ
-99 AKGNGDG
+99 HLHGDDG
-106 GDEEST
+106 LGEDMSS

-129 RRHKLHLRRA
+129 RKHKLHLRRA
-139 DHDTLIALLDG
+139 DQDTLYALLDG
-150 RDIPDTASERV
+150 KYLPDVASERV
-161 KENFLFLRDL
+161 KENFNFLRDL
-171 VAQANVQTVYA
+171 VAQADVQTVYA
-182 GIKKLVVVDVSLTR
+182 GIKKLVVVDVCLTR

-230 ESSQTQLYE
+230 ETSQTQLYE
-239 EHWQPIEQ
+239 EYWQPIEQ
-247 AFGRRYRT
+247 AFGRKYRT

-267 QMRPGTPLKAAE
+267 QMRPGTPLKAAD

-285 SFFSRIVEKRGVD
+285 SFFLRTVEKRGVD

-320 QPALKEAFA
+320 QPALKDAFA
-329 RLRSLVEVASPVVLT
+329 RLRSLIEVASPVVLT
-344 LYDYHD
+344 LYDFHD
-350 RAKTLNADE
+350 RAKTLSAAE
-359 FVEAIELLESFVFRR
+359 FIEAIELLESFVFRR

-385 QIFASLAYRITENQ
+385 QIFSSLAYRITEAQ
-399 PLLSLKVALYRQGK
+399 PLLSLKVALHRQGK

-452 IDTSNFSIE
+452 IDTALFTIE
-461 HVMPQNEE
+461 HVMPQNEDM
-469 LRPEWRTMLGGAW
+469 RPEWRTMLGSEWA
-482 QAVQETWL
+482 AVHEAWL

-504 YSDRPFTEKKT
+504 YSDRPFVDKKS
-515 IAGGFNESPLR
+515 IAGGFNDSPLR

-534 PTWDATMIEQRGK
+534 PEWTAAAMELRGK
-547 QLAEKAITVWRPLI
+547 QLAEKALTIWRPLV

-567 KQRELEEHKALAAN
+567 KQRELEEYKALAAN
-581 YKIENLELDD
+581 HKIEDLQMDDGAKQLLD
-591 VAKMLLEALRPQLQ
+591 ALRPQIQ
-605 ALGADIV
+605 ALGNDVV

-633 RKQRLSLLINLDFA
+633 RKQRLSLLLNLEFA
-647 ECDDPSGKARD
+647 DCDDASGKARD

-663 FIIGATEAGGVLF
+663 FIIGAMESGGVIFL
-676 NLESEHDIPAVI
+676 LESIDDVPAAM
-688 NVARLTKRTAKASS
+688 NVVRQ
-702 VLAYSRSLLS
+702 AYERVTE
-712 G
+712 

>member
-6 TLVTNL
+6 TLVTSL

-48 PKVKGH
+48 PKIKGH

-67 TATITRWLLIDGQQ
+67 SAAITRWLLIDGQQ

-90 IALRDQMNQ
+90 IALRDRIKELQDS
-99 AKGNGDG
+99 GEDLGDV
-106 GDEEST
+106 ST

-139 DHDTLIALLDG
+139 DHNTLIAQLDG
-150 RDIPDTASERV
+150 KGIPDAASERV
-161 KENFLFLRDL
+161 KENFSFLRDL
-171 VAQANVQTVYA
+171 VSKADVQIVYA
-182 GIKKLVVVDVSLTR
+182 GIKKLVVVDVCLTR

-230 ESSQTQLYE
+230 ETSQTQLYE
-239 EHWQPIEQ
+239 EYWQPIEQ
-247 AFGRRYRT
+247 AFGRRYRS

-267 QMRPGTPLKAAE
+267 QLRPGTPLKAAE

-285 SFFSRIVEKRGVD
+285 SFFLRTVDKRGVD
-298 GILSDL
+298 GILSEL

-320 QPALKEAFA
+320 QPVLKEAFS
-329 RLRSLVEVASPVVLT
+329 RLRSLIEVASPVVLT
-344 LYDYHD
+344 LYDFHD
-350 RAKTLNADE
+350 RAKTLSADE

-385 QIFASLAYRITENQ
+385 QIFSSLAYRITESQ

-452 IDTSNFSIE
+452 IDTSLFTIE
-461 HVMPQNEE
+461 HVMPQNED
-469 LRPEWRTMLGGAW
+469 LRPEWRTMLGNDW

-504 YSDRPFTEKKT
+504 YSDRPFAEKQK
-515 IAGGFNESPLR
+515 IAGGFCDSPLR

-534 PTWDATMIEQRGK
+534 SEWTATTIEQRGK
-547 QLAEKAITVWRPLI
+547 QLTEKALGVWHPLV

-567 KQRELEEHKALAAN
+567 KQRELEEYKALAAN
-581 YKIENLELDD
+581 FKIENVEFD
-591 VAKMLLEALRPQLQ
+591 VTAKQLFDAIQPQIQ
-605 ALGADIV
+605 ALGSDVV

-619 VIYRVFDFVVEIIP
+619 VVYRVFDFFVEIIP
-633 RKQRLSLLINLDFA
+633 RKQRLTLLLNLDFA
-647 ECDDPSGKARD
+647 ECEDSSDKSED
-658 ATEFA
+658 ATQYA
-663 FIIGATEAGGVLF
+663 FIIGAMESGGVIYT
-676 NLESEHDIPAVI
+676 LESLNDIPAAI
-688 NVARLTKRTAKASS
+688 NVVRQ
-702 VLAYSRSLLS
+702 AYERVTE
-712 G
+712 

>member
-6 TLVTNL
+6 TLVTSL

-48 PKVKGH
+48 PKIKGH

-67 TATITRWLLIDGQQ
+67 SAAITRWLLIDGQQ

-90 IALRDQMNQ
+90 IALRDRIKELQD
-99 AKGNGDG
+99 AGEDLG
-106 GDEEST
+106 EVST

-139 DHDTLIALLDG
+139 DHNTLIAQLDG
-150 RDIPDTASERV
+150 KDIPDAASERV
-161 KENFLFLRDL
+161 KDNFSFLRDL
-171 VAQANVQTVYA
+171 VSKADVQIVYA
-182 GIKKLVVVDVSLTR
+182 GIKKLVVVDVCLTR

-230 ESSQTQLYE
+230 ETSQTQLYE
-239 EHWQPIEQ
+239 EYWQPIEH

-267 QMRPGTPLKAAE
+267 QLRPGTPLKAAE

-285 SFFSRIVEKRGVD
+285 SFFLRTVDKRGVY

-320 QPALKEAFA
+320 QPTLKEAFA
-329 RLRSLVEVASPVVLT
+329 RLRSLIEVASPVVLT

-350 RAKTLNADE
+350 RAKTLSADE

-385 QIFASLAYRITENQ
+385 QIFSSLAYRITESQ

-452 IDTSNFSIE
+452 IDTSSFTIE
-461 HVMPQNEE
+461 HVMPQNED
-469 LRPEWRTMLGGAW
+469 LRPEWRTMLGDDW
-482 QAVQETWL
+482 QVVQETWL

-504 YSDRPFTEKKT
+504 YSDRPFAEKQK
-515 IAGGFNESPLR
+515 IAGGFCDSPLR

-534 PTWDATMIEQRGK
+534 SEWTASTIEQRGK
-547 QLAEKAITVWRPLI
+547 QLAEKSLGVWRPLV

-567 KQRELEEHKALAAN
+567 KQRELEEYKALAAN
-581 YKIENLELDD
+581 FKIENVEFDV
-591 VAKMLLEALRPQLQ
+591 VAKQLFDAIQPQIQ
-605 ALGADIV
+605 ALGRDVV

-619 VIYRVFDFVVEIIP
+619 VIYRVFDFFVEIIP
-633 RKQRLSLLINLDFA
+633 RKQRLTLLLNLDFA
-647 ECDDPSGKARD
+647 ECEDSSDKSED
-658 ATEFA
+658 ATQYA
-663 FIIGATEAGGVLF
+663 FIIGAMESGGVIYT
-676 NLESEHDIPAVI
+676 LESLNDISAAI
-688 NVARLTKRTAKASS
+688 NVVRQ
-702 VLAYSRSLLS
+702 AYERVTE
-712 G
+712 

>member
-48 PKVKGH
+48 PKTKGH

-90 IALRDQMNQ
+90 IALRDRMAELQKS
-99 AKGNGDG
+99 ATASE
-106 GDEEST
+106 DEDST
-112 PEELDD
+112 PDELDD

-150 RDIPDTASERV
+150 KDLPESPSERV
-161 KENFLFLRDL
+161 RENFAFLREL
-171 VAQANVQTVYA
+171 VAQEDIQTVYN

-247 AFGRRYRT
+247 SFGRRYRT

-267 QMRPGTPLKAAE
+267 QMRPGTPLKSAE
-279 IYHEFR
+279 IYYEFR
-285 SFFSRIVEKRGVD
+285 SYFSRTVDMRGVE

-304 RRFGTY
+304 RRFGAY
-310 YTAFSLGQEK
+310 YAGFSLGQEK
-320 QPALKEAFA
+320 HAALREAFS
-329 RLRSLVEVASPVVLT
+329 RLRSLVEVASPVVMT

-350 RAKTLNADE
+350 RAKTLTTAE
-359 FVEAIELLESFVFRR
+359 FVEAVELLESFVFRR

-385 QIFASLAYRITENQ
+385 QIFAGLAFRVTESQ

-413 KRRFPTDAEF
+413 KRRFPTDIEF

-452 IDTSNFSIE
+452 IDTSSFTIE

-469 LRPEWRTMLGGAW
+469 LRPEWQAMLGADW
-482 QAVQETWL
+482 KKVQEIWL

-504 YSDRPFTEKKT
+504 YSDRPFVEKKS

-526 LNKFIREQ
+526 LNKPLREQ
-534 PTWDATMIEQRGK
+534 SVWNAEAIEKRGK
-547 QLAEKAITVWRPLI
+547 DLAVKALAVWRPLV

-567 KQRELEEHKALAAN
+567 KQRELEERKALAAGFSVPA
-581 YKIENLELDD
+581 IEMDATARALFDQLRPLIAALGED
-591 VAKMLLEALRPQLQ
+591 VA
-605 ALGADIV
+605 
-612 ELPNDRS
+612 ELPNDRT
-619 VIYRVFDFVVEIIP
+619 VVYRVFDFFVEVIP
-633 RKQRLSLLINLDFA
+633 RKQRLTLLLNLDFA
-647 ECDDPSGKARD
+647 DCEDPTGKCRD
-658 ATEFA
+658 ATESA
-663 FIIGATEAGGVLF
+663 FIISASEAGGVLY
-676 NLESEHDIPAVI
+676 SIDSDADV
-688 NVARLTKRTAKASS
+688 KAAIF
-702 VLAYSRSLLS
+702 VVKQAYERITE
-712 G
+712 

>member
-81 RMTTLTLLL
+81 RITTLTLLL

-99 AKGNGDG
+99 AQGNADG
-106 GDEEST
+106 GEEEST

-150 RDIPDTASERV
+150 KDIPDTASERV

-171 VAQANVQTVYA
+171 VAQADVQTVYA

-267 QMRPGTPLKAAE
+267 QMRPGTPLKAAD

-285 SFFSRIVEKRGVD
+285 SYFSRIVEKRGVD

-350 RAKTLNADE
+350 RAKTLSADE

-423 REALETRDVYDMRTC
+423 REALETRDIYDMRTC

-461 HVMPQNEE
+461 HVMPQNED
-469 LRPEWRTMLGGAW
+469 LRTEWRTMLGSDW
-482 QAVQETWL
+482 KTVQETWL

-515 IAGGFNESPLR
+515 IAGGFNDSPLR

-534 PTWDATMIEQRGK
+534 STWDATTIEQRGK
-547 QLAEKAITVWRPLI
+547 QLADKAITVWRPLM
-561 VDPLAV
+561 VAPLAV

-581 YKIENLELDD
+581 YRIDDLELDD
-591 VAKMLLEALRPQLQ
+591 TAKKLFEALRPQIQ
-605 ALGADIV
+605 TLGADVV

-633 RKQRLSLLINLDFA
+633 RRQRLSLLLNLDFA
-647 ECDDPSGKARD
+647 DCEDPSGNARD

-663 FIIGATEAGGVLF
+663 FIIGATEAGGVLY
-676 NLESEHDIPAVI
+676 NLDSEEDVPAAVNVI
-688 NVARLTKRTAKASS
+688 RQ
-702 VLAYSRSLLS
+702 AYERVTE
-712 G
+712 

>member
-48 PKVKGH
+48 PNVKGH

-81 RMTTLTLLL
+81 RLTTLTLLL
-90 IALRDQMNQ
+90 IALRDQINQ
-99 AKGNGDG
+99 AQGNEDG
-106 GDEEST
+106 GDEVST

-139 DHDTLIALLDG
+139 DNDTLNALLDG
-150 RDIPDTASERV
+150 KEFPEAASERV
-161 KENFLFLRDL
+161 KENFIFLRDL
-171 VAQANVQTVYA
+171 VAQADVQTVYA
-182 GIKKLVVVDVSLTR
+182 GIKKLVVVDVCLTR

-230 ESSQTQLYE
+230 ETYQTQLYE
-239 EHWQPIEQ
+239 EYWQPIER

-267 QMRPGTPLKAAE
+267 QMRPGTPLKTAE

-285 SFFSRIVEKRGVD
+285 SFFSRTVEKRGVD

-329 RLRSLVEVASPVVLT
+329 RLRSLIEVASPVVLT
-344 LYDYHD
+344 LYDYHE
-350 RAKTLNADE
+350 RAKTLSTDE
-359 FVEAIELLESFVFRR
+359 FVEAIELLESYVFRR

-385 QIFASLAYRITENQ
+385 QIFASLAYRITETQ

-452 IDTSNFSIE
+452 IDTALFTIE
-461 HVMPQNEE
+461 HVMPQNED
-469 LRPEWRTMLGGAW
+469 LRPEWRTMLGDAW
-482 QAVQETWL
+482 QAVQEAWL

-504 YSDRPFTEKKT
+504 YSDRPFAEKKT
-515 IAGGFNESPLR
+515 IAGGFSDSPLR

-534 PTWDATMIEQRGK
+534 SAWTATTIEQRGK
-547 QLAEKAITVWRPLI
+547 QLAEKALAVWSPLV

-581 YKIENLELDD
+581 YKIENLEVDEAAKRLLD
-591 VAKMLLEALRPQLQ
+591 VLRPQIQ
-605 ALGADIV
+605 GLGADVV

-619 VIYRVFDFVVEIIP
+619 LIYRVFDFVVEIIP
-633 RKQRLSLLINLDFA
+633 RKQRLSLLLNLDFA
-647 ECDDPSGKARD
+647 DCEDPSGKARD

-663 FIIGATEAGGVLF
+663 FIIGATEAGGVIYT
-676 NLESEHDIPAVI
+676 LESEDDVPAAI
-688 NVARLTKRTAKASS
+688 NVVRQ
-702 VLAYSRSLLS
+702 AYERVTE
-712 G
+712 

>member
-21 PIFQRDYSWGTKHCQ
+21 PIFQRDYSWGTKHCK

-48 PKVKGH
+48 PNVKGH

-90 IALRDQMNQ
+90 IALRDQINQ
-99 AKGNGDG
+99 AQGNEDG
-106 GDEEST
+106 GDEVST

-139 DHDTLIALLDG
+139 DHDTLNALLDG
-150 RDIPDTASERV
+150 KEFPEAASERV
-161 KENFLFLRDL
+161 KENFIFLRDL
-171 VAQANVQTVYA
+171 VAQADVQTVYA
-182 GIKKLVVVDVSLTR
+182 GIKKLVVVDVCLTR

-230 ESSQTQLYE
+230 ETSQTQLYE
-239 EHWQPIEQ
+239 EYWQPIEL

-279 IYHEFR
+279 IYHKFR
-285 SFFSRIVEKRGVD
+285 SFFSRTVEKRGVD
-298 GILSDL
+298 GILGDL

-320 QPALKEAFA
+320 QPALQEAFT
-329 RLRSLVEVASPVVLT
+329 RLRSLIEVASPVVLT
-344 LYDYHD
+344 LYDYHE
-350 RAKTLNADE
+350 RANTLSADE

-385 QIFASLAYRITENQ
+385 QIFASLAYRITETQ

-452 IDTSNFSIE
+452 IDTALFTIE
-461 HVMPQNEE
+461 HVMPQNED
-469 LRPEWRTMLGGAW
+469 LRPEWRTMLGGDW
-482 QAVQETWL
+482 PTVQETWL

-504 YSDRPFTEKKT
+504 YSDRPFTEKKS
-515 IAGGFNESPLR
+515 IAGGFSDSPLR
-526 LNKFIREQ
+526 LNRFIREQ
-534 PTWDATMIEQRGK
+534 LAWTATTIEQRGK
-547 QLAEKAITVWRPLI
+547 QLAEKALAVWRPLV

-591 VAKMLLEALRPQLQ
+591 VAKKLLDALRPQIQ
-605 ALGADIV
+605 ALGTDVV

-633 RKQRLSLLINLDFA
+633 RRQRLSLLINLDFA
-647 ECDDPSGKARD
+647 ECDDASGKARD

-663 FIIGATEAGGVLF
+663 FIIGATEAGGVLYT
-676 NLESEHDIPAVI
+676 LDSEYDVPSAI
-688 NVARLTKRTAKASS
+688 NVVRQ
-702 VLAYSRSLLS
+702 AYERVTE
-712 G
+712 

>member
-36 QLWKDVIRVGSD
+36 QLWKDVIRVGSN

-90 IALRDQMNQ
+90 IALRDRMNQ
-99 AKGNGDG
+99 LHGNGDG
-106 GDEEST
+106 GEDEST

-150 RDIPDTASERV
+150 RDMPEAASERV

-171 VAQANVQTVYA
+171 VAQADVQTVYA
-182 GIKKLVVVDVSLTR
+182 GIKKLIVVDVSLTR

-239 EHWQPIEQ
+239 DHWQPIEQ

-285 SFFSRIVEKRGVD
+285 SYFSRAVEKRGVD

-320 QPALKEAFA
+320 QPALKEAFT
-329 RLRSLVEVASPVVLT
+329 RLRSLIEVASPVVMT
-344 LYDYHD
+344 LYDYHE
-350 RAKTLNADE
+350 RAQTLSGDE

-385 QIFASLAYRITENQ
+385 QIFASLAYRIIENQ

-452 IDTSNFSIE
+452 IDTSTFSIE
-461 HVMPQNEE
+461 HVMPQNQD
-469 LRPEWRTMLGGAW
+469 LRPEWRTMLGSEW
-482 QAVQETWL
+482 QTVQELWL

-504 YSDRPFTEKKT
+504 YGDRPFADKKT
-515 IAGGFNESPLR
+515 IAGGFNDSPLR

-534 PTWDATMIEQRGK
+534 STWNAETIEQRGK
-547 QLAEKAITVWRPLI
+547 LLAEKAVAVWRPLV

-581 YKIENLELDD
+581 FKIENLELDST
-591 VAKMLLEALRPQLQ
+591 ARKLLEALRPMIQ
-605 ALGADIV
+605 ALGSDVV

-619 VIYRVFDFVVEIIP
+619 VIYRVFDFFVEIIP
-633 RKQRLSLLINLDFA
+633 RRQRLSLLLNLDFGDC
-647 ECDDPSGKARD
+647 EDPTGKARD

-663 FIIGATEAGGVLF
+663 FIIGATETGGVLYT
-676 NLESEHDIPAVI
+676 LESGDDVSAAI
-688 NVARLTKRTAKASS
+688 NVVRQ
-702 VLAYSRSLLS
+702 AYERVTE
-712 G
+712 

>member
-12 LEGAKQFIV
+12 LQGAKQFIV

-36 QLWKDVIRVGSD
+36 QLWKDVIRVGSA
-48 PKVKGH
+48 PNVKGH

-81 RMTTLTLLL
+81 RLTTLTLLL
-90 IALRDQMNQ
+90 IALRDRMAQLP
-99 AKGNGDG
+99 GNSGQG
-106 GDEEST
+106 EEEAT
-112 PEELDD
+112 PDELDD
-118 YYLRNRHGKGD
+118 YYLRNRHGKGE

-139 DHDTLIALLDG
+139 DHETLIALLDG
-150 RDIPDTASERV
+150 KTLPEVVSERV

-171 VAQANVQTVYA
+171 VAQADVQTVYN

-285 SFFSRIVEKRGVD
+285 SYFSRTVEKRGVD

-304 RRFGTY
+304 RRFGSY
-310 YTAFSLGQEK
+310 YTSFSLGQEK

-344 LYDYHD
+344 LYDFHD
-350 RAKTLNADE
+350 RAKTLRTDE
-359 FVEAIELLESFVFRR
+359 FVEAVELLESFVFRR

-385 QIFASLAYRITENQ
+385 QIFASLAYRITESQ

-413 KRRFPTDAEF
+413 KRRFPSDTEF

-461 HVMPQNEE
+461 HVMPQNED
-469 LRPEWRTMLGGAW
+469 LRPEWREMLGSDW
-482 QAVQETWL
+482 KVVQETWL

-504 YSDRPFTEKKT
+504 YSDRPFSEKRT
-515 IAGGFNESPLR
+515 IAGGFDDSPLR

-534 PTWDATMIEQRGK
+534 STWDAKAIEQRGK
-547 QLAEKAITVWRPLI
+547 LLAEKAVTVWRPLV
-561 VDPLAV
+561 VDLLAV

-581 YKIENLELDD
+581 YRIENLELDD
-591 VAKMLLEALRPQLQ
+591 TAKKLLEALRPQIQ
-605 ALGADIV
+605 ALGADVV

-619 VIYRVFDFVVEIIP
+619 VIYRVFDFFVEIIP
-633 RKQRLSLLINLDFA
+633 RKQRLSLLLNLDFA
-647 ECDDPSGKARD
+647 DCEDPSGKARD
-658 ATEFA
+658 ATEYA
-663 FIIGATEAGGVLF
+663 FIIGATETGGVLY
-676 NLESEHDIPAVI
+676 NLESEDDVPAAI
-688 NVARLTKRTAKASS
+688 NVVRQ
-702 VLAYSRSLLS
+702 AYERVTE
-712 G
+712 